1 MSQIKYLYFELNHI
15 VGHNSTDVTIKNENV
30 LLIKP
35 HTNSSGVWS
44 YSNMT
49 EQHGFPEQTFSI
61 VNQYWIDLDK
71 FNEDEYTILKKY
83 VDTVLEIV
91 NNKIN
96 TPKESKIL
104 CSAKL
109 EYSDYISS
117 KKMVDDTLKLDNE
130 DILPHINHYVKCI
143 IGDMDT
149 SNHMVR
155 NKIFYILSHVS
166 TLYMNYDINGHVYFL
181 SEKEI
186 SNAIKGRKIIGDIS
200 KDFRENGFK

>member
-15 VGHNSTDVTIKNENV
+15 TGYNSTEVTIKNENV

-71 FNEDEYTILKKY
+71 FNEDEYTSLKKY
-83 VDTVLEIV
+83 VDIVLEIV

-96 TPKESKIL
+96 TVI
-104 CSAKL
+104 
-109 EYSDYISS
+109 
-117 KKMVDDTLKLDNE
+117 T
-130 DILPHINHYVKCI
+130 
-143 IGDMDT
+143 
-149 SNHMVR
+149 
-155 NKIFYILSHVS
+155 
-166 TLYMNYDINGHVYFL
+166 
-181 SEKEI
+181 
-186 SNAIKGRKIIGDIS
+186 
-200 KDFRENGFK
+200 